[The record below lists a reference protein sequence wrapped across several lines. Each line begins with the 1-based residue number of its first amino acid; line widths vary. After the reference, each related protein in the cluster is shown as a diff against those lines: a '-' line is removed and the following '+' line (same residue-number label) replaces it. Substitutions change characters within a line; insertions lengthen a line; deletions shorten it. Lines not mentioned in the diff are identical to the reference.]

1 MVTLVRDVLQNFSTP
16 LFSVKDRAE
25 RLTMRP
31 EQPNRQARA
40 SAGDSQANVLTPGHL
55 PITALANVTNGP
67 RISSPASVSLSAKW
81 G

>member
-31 EQPNRQARA
+31 EQPNRQAR
-40 SAGDSQANVLTPGHL
+40 AGDSQANVLTPGHL